1 MADSASL
8 RSLGRV
14 ESFILYASLFLCWPA
29 ALRYFAELVYGV
41 DQELMK
47 PCLGFAEL
55 IGRGR
60 NLILKRSG
68 VGTHVAVTVR
78 KGSAWD
84 PRLSVFRNITG
95 RR

>member
-29 ALRYFAELVYGV
+29 ALRYFAELVHGV
-41 DQELMK
+41 DQ
-47 PCLGFAEL
+47 EL